1 MPTHQVVLSEHHEA
15 LISDLV
21 DSGQF
26 RNANEVV
33 EEGLRLV
40 EADRKSDAAKEQKMR
55 EAVQAGLE
63 DLKNGRSVSLRDRNE
78 IDSHIRKLG
87 KRATGNRDSGAE

>member
-1 MPTHQVVLSEHHEA
+1 MPVHQVVLSEQHEA

-40 EADRKSDAAKEQKMR
+40 EADRKIDAAKEHKMR
-55 EAVQAGLE
+55 EAAQAGLE
-63 DLKNGRSVSLRDRNE
+63 DLKNGRSVSLRDRAE
-78 IDSHIRKLG
+78 IDSHVRKLG
-87 KRATGNRDSGAE
+87 KKAAARRDSGAE

>member
-1 MPTHQVVLSEHHEA
+1 MPVHQVVLSEHHEA

-26 RNANEVV
+26 RDANEVV
-33 EEGLRLV
+33 EEGLRLI
-40 EADRKSDAAKEQKMR
+40 EADRKIHADKEQKMR

-63 DLKNGRSVSLRDRNE
+63 DLNNGRSASLRDRAE
-78 IDSHIRKLG
+78 IASHIRELG
-87 KRATGNRDSGAE
+87 KKAAAKRRPGAD